1 MVLASIYLQMIKWQ
15 NQFISIVLNSKN
27 ISDKNYSDLFEN
39 EIMIQDCSEND
50 IIKFPSKI
58 KIMDEIIIK
67 NSYQINYGLIG
78 YNYDL
83 IEKELASIILPQI
96 KKFVSQNDK
105 CLRYVIYQFEG
116 FRGNKSNIITK
127 FIEKYEPKE
136 LTEEEMLIIQN
147 VKKSINNS
155 FTEILFSLQVL
166 INLILE
172 NNYNKN
178 ELITNIINSE
188 KNENENITI
197 LKNLFNDEKIVRKKL
212 FKVDK
217 VMNIFNI
224 YEFLCWDEIKDNL
237 NNEYKME
244 LDDNIKIKFD
254 LFYKGYEDKRIITKI
269 KLATALRSIPPQITK
284 LTRKSPN
291 LQILSADFS

>member
-1 MVLASIYLQMIKWQ
+1 MINQVSNEIINYCSYKFKRDEAKKYKINDCKIKIKEDLLNKFIRAYKKLRSKVEQYECFSFKDKDNNDLFTNLKNEPYLSNFCVDVGELNYGMVLASIYLQMIKWQ

-136 LTEEEMLIIQN
+136 
-147 VKKSINNS
+147 
-155 FTEILFSLQVL
+155 
-166 INLILE
+166 
-172 NNYNKN
+172 
-178 ELITNIINSE
+178 
-188 KNENENITI
+188 
-197 LKNLFNDEKIVRKKL
+197 
-212 FKVDK
+212 
-217 VMNIFNI
+217 
-224 YEFLCWDEIKDNL
+224 
-237 NNEYKME
+237 
-244 LDDNIKIKFD
+244 
-254 LFYKGYEDKRIITKI
+254 
-269 KLATALRSIPPQITK
+269 
-284 LTRKSPN
+284 
-291 LQILSADFS
+291 